1 MIPAAVAVSK
11 KIMQVWHFCLC
22 FCLRYE
28 MENSILHPCFLSSP
42 QEFIFRSV
50 ISFLNCPSLC
60 LEMSFDFC
68 EGILYIPW
76 LLPSSSLLFVAW
88 ISIQA
93 LLSIIPVE
101 KRECSWCNSILHCFL
116 LLLLVVVT
124 WLPSWKVKEWMNEEV
139 RETSTFFLSLNHNHP
154 LYPPPPS
161 SSLRIHT
168 LSPQCFF
175 PSQLLRQYSHSL
187 LLEERCGWSR
197 RSEMWSHHHMSWG
210 SQKIHGTHFIFL
222 LYFSWL
228 CSFLSWKNFF
238 YFSRRNETC
247 HKPRKLLVLHHF
259 SRLKSLVVSTFVDS
273 LFPYFAL
280 ALFSRRD
287 KEKDNLDSR
296 SLHISS
302 GRTRFVVSVPWLWFP
317 FPSLSCPSAILGC
330 LLQKSLKERER
341 CRTRMF
347 RLTAFYKHF
356 HLHNRL
362 LNRKR
367 SRRRL
372 LSLWSKD
379 KRRRCWV
386 NKAWSTCF
394 TSFPGSWLLVLHYFL
409 IHWRE
414 EDWQVI
420 DSRDSCVREFHTQNM
435 TVRCRKRS
443 ILHDSDKLLSFT
455 YSWIFMQT
463 HSLLCCVSYW
473 WGCFNSFCSLLYLM
487 FVENVSFTGSES
499 DLLPAAKSLDTNSCI
514 FRTHVFLW
522 TPAEPF
528 SHFLLMTLIILLFC
542 LFLFLIFE
550 FSFDLF
556 SWLLLFF
563 LFIHFVYLFRL

>member
-1 MIPAAVAVSK
+1 MRHVTNQENCLFYTIFH
-11 KIMQVWHFCLC
+11 VWRVL
-22 FCLRYE
+22 L
-28 MENSILHPCFLSSP
+28 SQLSLTPCFH
-42 QEFIFRSV
+42 I
-50 ISFLNCPSLC
+50 
-60 LEMSFDFC
+60 
-68 EGILYIPW
+68 
-76 LLPSSSLLFVAW
+76 
-88 ISIQA
+88 
-93 LLSIIPVE
+93 
-101 KRECSWCNSILHCFL
+101 L
-116 LLLLVVVT
+116 LLLYSVGEIKKKTISTLV
-124 WLPSWKVKEWMNEEV
+124 LCISLLGE
-139 RETSTFFLSLNHNHP
+139 RDSLSL
-154 LYPPPPS
+154 
-161 SSLRIHT
+161 
-168 LSPQCFF
+168 SPD
-175 PSQLLRQYSHSL
+175 S
-187 LLEERCGWSR
+187 
-197 RSEMWSHHHMSWG
+197 
-210 SQKIHGTHFIFL
+210 
-222 LYFSWL
+222 
-228 CSFLSWKNFF
+228 
-238 YFSRRNETC
+238 
-247 HKPRKLLVLHHF
+247 
-259 SRLKSLVVSTFVDS
+259 DS
-273 LFPYFAL
+273 LFLRCLVLLLPFL
-280 ALFSRRD
+280 
-287 KEKDNLDSR
+287 
-296 SLHISS
+296 
-302 GRTRFVVSVPWLWFP
+302 TVSC
-317 FPSLSCPSAILGC
+317 SE
-330 LLQKSLKERER
+330 KSLKERER

-499 DLLPAAKSLDTNSCI
+499 DLLPAVQSLDTNSCI
-514 FRTHVFLW
+514 FRTYVFLW